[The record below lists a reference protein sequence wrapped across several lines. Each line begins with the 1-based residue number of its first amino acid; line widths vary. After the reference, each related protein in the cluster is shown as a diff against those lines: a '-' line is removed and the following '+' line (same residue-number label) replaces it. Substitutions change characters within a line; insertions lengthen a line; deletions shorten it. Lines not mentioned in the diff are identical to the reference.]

1 MKLITQVLIAAS
13 LAACSQPESE
23 TASPA
28 PADKTA
34 PTEINQD
41 KPVDIVQLGRTK
53 FSQCAVCHSVKEGE
67 ASRVGP
73 NLYDVVDRP
82 AASLSDFAYSKAM
95 RESGIIWTAENLD
108 AFLEKPQ
115 TYIRGNRMAYAG
127 ERSPDNRAAIIAYL
141 NSVNGAE

>member
-1 MKLITQVLIAAS
+1 MKLIAPVLIVAA

-23 TASPA
+23 SAAPPPSSETASA
-28 PADKTA
+28 QVTQ
-34 PTEINQD
+34 N

-95 RESGIIWTAENLD
+95 RESGIVWTAENLD

-127 ERSPDNRAAIIAYL
+127 ERSADNRAAIIAYL
-141 NSVNGAE
+141 NSVNSKE